1 MRGLR
6 APLLL
11 RWLLRLRLG
20 PDDRRAVE
28 SELGELFERRRARD
42 GERAAEGWLRR
53 QWFQYPAR
61 LLLSTRRLPTTPRP
75 AQRRPVTGRP
85 RNREGEPMATFW
97 RDLRLS
103 LRSLARRPGL
113 AATIVLTVGLGLGAT
128 TTMWS
133 VVHAVLLEPL
143 PYPEPNR
150 LVRIYTDSPPNVFR
164 FSVADWL
171 ALDEQQ
177 TSFEKVAGYTNV
189 TATFT
194 RGETAERVPA
204 KLVTGRY
211 FSLFGHQPAH
221 GRLFGPPDDLPGG
234 EPVAVLA
241 HAFAASHLGGAEA
254 ALGQTVRLDGVEHAV
269 VGVLPPDVGPFE
281 RNQDVFLPARWETPP
296 RKGPFFVTAL
306 GRLPAGAD
314 RAAADEE
321 LRAINRRIFPVWQA
335 SYQDQRAT
343 WATMDLKEAVIGEV
357 GPRLALVLGAVGFV
371 LLVASTNAANLL
383 VARAAQRRRELAVR
397 GALGASRGRVLQH
410 LLAESA
416 VLGVAAS
423 AIGLGLAAAGVR
435 LVSVAGA
442 DYIPRSHEIALSG
455 PVLAFLAAATLASA
469 LLFGLVPALA
479 GAWGRFASGRLSG
492 GSGGR
497 SATDGTGPRRLRQA
511 LVAAQ
516 FAVATPLLIAS
527 ALLLASFQKLQR
539 VDPGFDPENVL
550 TAAVTLPAERY
561 TDPADIAAFWQRA
574 ASRIET
580 LPGVVGVAFAD
591 GLPPAGVGNI
601 NNFDLEDHPTPPG
614 ESEPTAP
621 WVSVSPEYFDLM
633 GVTLLAG
640 RNFDRREAA
649 SDAPEVVIV
658 DRAWADRYFPG
669 EEVLGRRLHEGGS
682 PTWTTV
688 VGVVSEAKYLGLDQP
703 DQGTVYWPMV
713 LRSPAQPI
721 EQATSRFAHFVVRT
735 SVDPLAVLAP
745 LRRAVHE
752 LDPALP
758 LESVATLEE
767 LVAASI
773 EVPRLL
779 SRLVAAFAV
788 VALLLSVVGVYGVMS
803 YFVQQHAREIGIRIA
818 LGGRPEVVRRLVV
831 GQGLRVVAIGVAVGL
846 AAAFAL
852 TRWLASLLF
861 EVQATDA
868 RAYLGIAAAML
879 AVAFAACL
887 VPARRAAGLD
897 PAITLRIE

>member
-1 MRGLR
+1 GPRP
-6 APLLL
+6 PLPV
-11 RWLLRLRLG
+11 RWLLRLRLRSE
-20 PDDRRAVE
+20 DRRAVA
-28 SELGELFERRRARD
+28 SEMGELFERRRSRD
-42 GERAAEGWLRR
+42 GEREAEAWLRR
-53 QWFQYPAR
+53 QWAQYPVR
-61 LLLSTRRLPTTPRP
+61 LLLWTRRLPPAPRP
-75 AQRRPVTGRP
+75 ARGRRSTGRP

-113 AATIVLTVGLGLGAT
+113 AVTIVLTVGLGLGAT

-143 PYPEPNR
+143 PYADPGR
-150 LVRIYTDSPPNVFR
+150 LMRIYTDSPPNVFR

-177 TSFEKVAGYTNV
+177 TSFEQVAGYTNV
-189 TATFT
+189 MMTFN
-194 RGETAERVPA
+194 RGDVAERVPG
-204 KLVTGRY
+204 KQVTGSY
-211 FSLFGHQPAH
+211 FSLLGIRPLH
-221 GRLFGPPDDLPGG
+221 GRPLGPADDVPGG
-234 EPVAVLA
+234 EPVVVLG
-241 HAFAASHLGGAEA
+241 HGFAASRLGGAEA
-254 ALGQTVRLDGVEHAV
+254 ALGQVVRLNGVDHTV
-269 VGVLPPDVGPFE
+269 VGVLPAEVGPFE
-281 RNQDVFLPARWETPP
+281 RDQEFFAPARWETPP
-296 RKGPFFVTAL
+296 RKGPFFVSAL
-306 GRLPAGAD
+306 GRLPEGAD

-357 GPRLALVLGAVGFV
+357 GPRLVLVLGAVGFV
-371 LLVASTNAANLL
+371 LLIASTNAANLL

-397 GALGASRGRVLQH
+397 GALGASRARVVQH
-410 LLAESA
+410 LLAESTVLATTAAA
-416 VLGVAAS
+416 V
-423 AIGLGLAAAGVR
+423 GLVLAAAGVR
-435 LVSVAGA
+435 LVSVTGA
-442 DYIPRSHEIALSG
+442 DYIPRAQEVALSG
-455 PVLAFLAAATLASA
+455 PVLGFLAAATLGSA

-479 GAWGRFASGRLSG
+479 GAWGRFGSGQLSG

-497 SATDGTGPRRLRQA
+497 STTDGAGPRRLRQA

-516 FAVATPLLIAS
+516 FAIATPLLIAS
-527 ALLLASFQKLQR
+527 ALLLASFAKLQR

-561 TDPADIAAFWQRA
+561 TEPADIAPFWQRA
-574 ASRIET
+574 ASRIEA

-591 GLPPAGVGNI
+591 GLPPNGVGNI

-621 WVSVSPEYFDLM
+621 WVSVSPEYFELM
-633 GVTLLAG
+633 GVSLLTG
-640 RNFDRREAA
+640 RNFDQRDAA
-649 SDAPEVVIV
+649 PDAPEVVIV

-688 VGVVSEAKYLGLDQP
+688 VGEVGEVKYLGLDQP

-713 LRSPAQPI
+713 LRSPDQPI
-721 EQATSRFAHFVVRT
+721 EQASSRFAHFVVRT
-735 SVDPLAVLAP
+735 SVDPLTVLAP
-745 LRRAVHE
+745 LRRVVHD

-767 LVAASI
+767 LVAGSI

-788 VALLLSVVGVYGVMS
+788 VALVLSIVGIYGVMS
-803 YFVQQHAREIGIRIA
+803 YFVQNHTKEIGIRLA
-818 LGGRPEVVRRLVV
+818 LGGRPEAVRRMVV
-831 GQGLRVVAIGVAVGL
+831 GQGMRVVVLGVALGL
-846 AAAFAL
+846 AAALAL
-852 TRWLASLLF
+852 ARWLSSLLF
-861 EVQATDA
+861 EVEAADA
-868 RAYLGIAAAML
+868 RIFLAVAAAML
-879 AVAFAACL
+879 AAALAACL
-887 VPARRAAGLD
+887 VPARRAAGVD
-897 PAITLRIE
+897 PAISLRVE